1 MAVHVI
7 ALGAAGQYHVNN
19 MAKNSLNRHLTLA
32 LNKLLNFLLEQ
43 QETAAA
49 INRVDTE

>member
-19 MAKNSLNRHLTLA
+19 MAKNSLN
-32 LNKLLNFLLEQ
+32 KLLNFLLEQ